1 MKERAFKISRVMTAW
16 LVTEE
21 VNNDE
26 SDANVNMSWAL
37 FGVNKSNS
45 SKAIRILTLS
55 TYKETVQNSV

>member
-1 MKERAFKISRVMTAW
+1 MKERTFKISRVMAIW

-21 VNNDE
+21 INNDE
-26 SDANVNMSWAL
+26 SDVNVSMSWVLFNVNESD
-37 FGVNKSNS
+37 S